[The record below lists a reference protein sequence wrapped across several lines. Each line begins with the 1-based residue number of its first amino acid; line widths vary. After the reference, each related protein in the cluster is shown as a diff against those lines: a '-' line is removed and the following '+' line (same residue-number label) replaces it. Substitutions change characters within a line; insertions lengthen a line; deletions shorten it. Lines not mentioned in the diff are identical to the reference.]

1 MFKSIYYSNKI
12 RKTITYNKI
21 KNVINL
27 NKFYINLIM
36 FMNILKDKYVSKSLY
51 YLSLLIISIE
61 FDKTVSLSL
70 FILFSIMG
78 ALNNTYLFKS
88 EESPKIIIYNY
99 KISNK
104 YLIYNFFYN
113 LLIYLLETIPFLLV
127 YCWFIKLNVIKIIIL
142 SLFLINIKIFINV
155 IYLKIK
161 KVYNEDSP
169 DMYITII
176 NILLSTLTLPIVYF
190 DIDISFLMLIINL
203 MSVPCIIYLI
213 NFNYNEL
220 ANYLYDSN
228 DFSVKEQI
236 KLIETKIKEEKE
248 SYKYLNKIFN
258 QRYKKYFYLYT
269 IRSLILFVLLS
280 IIYTEKS
287 NIASQ
292 IITNCFF
299 INISYKMNEL
309 YYNKCDKYL
318 SKYIDKKIITERIK
332 TLIKCNFL
340 IYIFLMIKYNQFK
353 YLIFI
358 IVLNLLLSNL
368 YITLYYLIKPF
379 TSRKR
384 TIIYYAT
391 NIIITTII
399 LFLEYINI
407 NIVVAYIVAIFLL
420 LICITIRQ
428 KYICKVGLDLCYK
441 KNKYSKI

>member
-1 MFKSIYYSNKI
+1 M
-12 RKTITYNKI
+12 
-21 KNVINL
+21 
-27 NKFYINLIM
+27 
-36 FMNILKDKYVSKSLY
+36 
-51 YLSLLIISIE
+51 
-61 FDKTVSLSL
+61 
-70 FILFSIMG
+70 
-78 ALNNTYLFKS
+78 
-88 EESPKIIIYNY
+88 
-99 KISNK
+99 
-104 YLIYNFFYN
+104 
-113 LLIYLLETIPFLLV
+113 
-127 YCWFIKLNVIKIIIL
+127 
-142 SLFLINIKIFINV
+142 NV

-176 NILLSTLTLPIVYF
+176 NILLATLTLPIGYF

-258 QRYKKYFYLYT
+258 QRYKKYLYLYT

-318 SKYIDKKIITERIK
+318 SKYIDKKIIRERIK
-332 TLIKCNFL
+332 TLIKYNFL

-379 TSRKR
+379 TARKR

-407 NIVVAYIVAIFLL
+407 NIIVAYIVAIILL
-420 LICITIRQ
+420 LICIMIRQ
-428 KYICKVGLDLCYK
+428 KYICKVDLDLCYK

>member
-27 NKFYINLIM
+27 NNFYIKLIM
-36 FMNILKDKYVSKSLY
+36 FINILKDKYVSKSLY

-61 FDKTVSLSL
+61 FNKTVSLSL

-88 EESPKIIIYNY
+88 EESTKIIIYNY

-127 YCWFIKLNVIKIIIL
+127 YCWFIKLNVIKIIII
-142 SLFLINIKIFINV
+142 SLFLINIKIFMNV

-176 NILLSTLTLPIVYF
+176 NILLATLTLPIGYF
-190 DIDISFLMLIINL
+190 GIDISFLMLFINL
-203 MSVPCIIYLI
+203 TSVPCIIYLI
-213 NFNYNEL
+213 KFNYNEL

-287 NIASQ
+287 NIVSQ

-318 SKYIDKKIITERIK
+318 SKYIDKKIIRERIK
-332 TLIKCNFL
+332 TLIKCYFF
-340 IYIFLMIKYNQFK
+340 IYVFIMIKYNQFK

-379 TSRKR
+379 TARKR

-407 NIVVAYIVAIFLL
+407 NIIVAYIVAIILL
-420 LICITIRQ
+420 LICIMIRQ
-428 KYICKVGLDLCYK
+428 KYICKVDLDLCYK